1 MLKDLLRPWRFRAAC
16 LPWRLAAAAR
26 LYRGE
31 GPPVRFVI
39 ENADWAIRWVGEH
52 VCDEIEAIAPGTIAT
67 TSEPQRL
74 AQRVVHFGSQYMWL
88 AWGRHMS
95 NTNRFAVSFFHGKRE
110 DGPEVS
116 RHIDAFL
123 ESVPRLGRI
132 VTGAGLIERRLL
144 SWGVP
149 QERVVR
155 IPIGVDTML
164 FRPPT
169 TEQRNAAR
177 ASMGIPDHAVVIGSF
192 QKDGIGWGDGMEP
205 KLIKGPD
212 VFLKTIEQLKRNTPV
227 VVMLTGP
234 ARGFVKQG
242 LDRLG
247 VPFVHRYVQDH
258 AELVEC
264 YHALDLYFVT
274 SREEGGPMG
283 LMESMAS
290 GVPVVST
297 TVGMAPDL
305 IVDGV
310 TGGLAK
316 PEDATGMVEK
326 ALGLLSL
333 SKDETTSLRARATQA
348 VKVCDWSV
356 VGRRHL
362 DEVYRPLLEHAS

>member
-1 MLKDLLRPWRFRAAC
+1 MLKDLLRPWRRQAAC
-16 LPWRLAAAAR
+16 LPWRLAAATGV
-26 LYRGE
+26 YRGD
-31 GPPVRFVI
+31 GPPVQFVV
-39 ENADWAIRWVGEH
+39 ENAAWAIRWLGEH
-52 VCDEIEAIAPGTIAT
+52 VRDEVEALAPGTIGIT
-67 TSEPQRL
+67 VEPERL
-74 AQRVVHFGSQYMWL
+74 VERVVHFGSQYMWL
-88 AWGRHMS
+88 AWGRNMS
-95 NTNRFAVSFFHGKRE
+95 RSNRYVVSFFHGKRE

-116 RHIDAFL
+116 RHIDEFL

-132 VTGAGLIERRLL
+132 VTGASLIEQRLL

-149 QERVVR
+149 REQVVR
-155 IPIGVDTML
+155 IPIGVDTKL
-164 FRPPT
+164 FCPPAPA
-169 TEQRNAAR
+169 QRAAAR
-177 ASMGIPDHAVVIGSF
+177 ARLGIPGDAIVVGSF
-192 QKDGIGWGDGMEP
+192 QKDGVGWGDGMEP

-212 VFLKTIEQLKRNTPV
+212 VFLRAVERLKRDVPV

-242 LDRLG
+242 LDRIG
-247 VPFVHRYVQDH
+247 VPFVHRYVQNH
-258 AELVEC
+258 AELVDC

-297 TVGMAPDL
+297 AVGMAPDL
-305 IVDGV
+305 VVDGV

-316 PEDATGMVEK
+316 SEDVEGIAEK
-326 ALGLLSL
+326 ALRILSL
-333 SKDETTSLRARATQA
+333 AENESVGLKERSVEA

-362 DEVYRPLLEHAS
+362 EEVYKPLLDHAS

>member
-1 MLKDLLRPWRFRAAC
+1 MLRDLLRPWRFRAAC
-16 LPWRLAAAAR
+16 LPWRLAAATG

-31 GPPVRFVI
+31 GRPVRFVI

-52 VCDEIEAIAPGTIAT
+52 VRDEIEAIAPGTITT
-67 TSEPQRL
+67 TSAPQRL

-88 AWGRHMS
+88 DWGHHMPRA
-95 NTNRFAVSFFHGKRE
+95 NRFVVSYFHGKRE
-110 DGPEVS
+110 DGPGVS

-123 ESVPRLGRI
+123 ESVPRLDRI
-132 VTGAGLIERRLL
+132 VTGAGLVEQRLL

-149 QERVVR
+149 REQLVR

-169 TEQRNAAR
+169 TEQRHAAR
-177 ASMGIPDHAVVIGSF
+177 SSLGIPDHAVAVGSF
-192 QKDGIGWGDGMEP
+192 QKDGVGWGGGMEP

-212 VFLKTIEQLKRNTPV
+212 VFLKAIERLKRDTPV
-227 VVMLTGP
+227 VVLLTGP

-247 VPFVHRYVQDH
+247 VPFVHRYVRDH
-258 AELVEC
+258 SELVEC

-297 TVGMAPDL
+297 AVGMAPDL
-305 IVDGV
+305 IIDGE
-310 TGGLAK
+310 TGGLVEPEESAK
-316 PEDATGMVEK
+316 IAEK
-326 ALGLLSL
+326 ALQLLSL
-333 SKDETTSLRARATQA
+333 NKDASAKLRSRAQRA
-348 VKVCDWSV
+348 VKVCDWSI

-362 DEVYRPLLEHAS
+362 EEVYRPLLVYVP